1 MNYKFKT
8 KPYKHQLTALEK
20 SWNKENF
27 AYFMEMGTGK
37 TKVLIDNLAM
47 LYDKGKIDGALIIAP
62 KGVVKTWYE
71 QELPTHLPNHIEN
84 VTVLWQPNITKTQRE
99 KLESLFEIETAF
111 HILIMNVESLSTDK
125 GVKFASK
132 FINSHKTLMAI
143 DESTTIKTPTA
154 KRTKNIIDI
163 GKLAKYRRIMTG
175 SPITKNPLDLYTQ
188 CEFLDPWLLDF
199 SSYYAFRNRYAE
211 MKTMHIHGRSI
222 QVVDKFQN
230 LGELS
235 ETVKQFS
242 YRVLKEDCLDLP
254 DKIFIKR
261 HVSLTPDQKKI
272 YEQMKK
278 AAMAM
283 LNGKM
288 TTTMTVL
295 TQLMRLHQITCGHFI
310 ADDGSTQSVD
320 SNRLNELM
328 NILEE
333 TEGKAIIWANYQLSV
348 GEIIQRIIKEYGPGS
363 VVHYYGKTLPE
374 QRDYAI
380 DAFQKGKARFFVG
393 TPATGGYGLTP
404 QEDRQDF
411 IRKFQND
418 PKCRFLIGTPQTG
431 GYGITLTQANTVIY
445 YSNSYDLEKR
455 LQSEDRAHRIGQKK
469 PVTYVDLI
477 AEDTVD
483 EKIVKALRD
492 KINIASEVMG
502 EELKDWI

>member
-1 MNYKFKT
+1 MSTRKKKIIMNYKFKT
-8 KPYKHQLTALEK
+8 KPYAHQLTALEK

-47 LYDKGKIDGALIIAP
+47 LYDKGKVDSALIIAP

-71 QELPTHLPNHIEN
+71 QELPTHLPDHIEN
-84 VTVLWQPNITKTQRE
+84 VSVLWQPNITKTQQE
-99 KLESLFEIETAF
+99 KLDSLFEIDSAL
-111 HILIMNVESLSTDK
+111 HILVMNVEALSTEK
-125 GVKFASK
+125 GVKFATK

-154 KRTKNIIDI
+154 RRTKNIIKI
-163 GKLAKYRRIMTG
+163 GQNAKYKRIMTG

-230 LGELS
+230 LSELS
-235 ETVKQFS
+235 DTVKQFS

-254 DKIFIKR
+254 PKVFIKR
-261 HVSLTPDQKKI
+261 YVTLTADQKKL

-278 AAMAM
+278 AAMAV
-283 LNGKM
+283 LNGKV

-295 TQLMRLHQITCGHFI
+295 TQLMRLHQITCGHFT
-310 ADDGSTQSVD
+310 ADDGSTQEVEN
-320 SNRLNELM
+320 NRLNELM
-328 NILEE
+328 SILEE

-348 GEIIQRIIKEYGPGS
+348 GEIIQKIIKVYGKDS
-363 VVHYYGKTLPE
+363 YVHY
-374 QRDYAI
+374 
-380 DAFQKGKARFFVG
+380 
-393 TPATGGYGLTP
+393 YGLTP
-404 QEDRQDF
+404 QEDRQDY

-431 GYGITLTQANTVIY
+431 GYGITLTQANTVVY

-469 PVTYVDLI
+469 TVTYIDMI

-483 EKIVKALRD
+483 EKIVEALRK
-492 KINIASEVMG
+492 KINIASEVLG
-502 EELKDWI
+502 EELKAWI

>member
-8 KPYKHQLTALEK
+8 KPYAHQLTALEK
-20 SWNKENF
+20 SWNKENY

-37 TKVLIDNLAM
+37 TKVLIDNVAM
-47 LYDKGKIDGALIIAP
+47 LYDKGKIDGVLIIAP

-71 QELPTHLPNHIEN
+71 QELPTHLPDHIEN
-84 VTVLWQPNITKTQRE
+84 VSVLWQPNITKTQRE
-99 KLESLFEIETAF
+99 KLESLFEIESAF

-125 GVKFASK
+125 GVKFATK
-132 FINSHKTLMAI
+132 FINSHKALMAI

-163 GKLAKYRRIMTG
+163 GKEAKYKRIMTG

-199 SSYYAFRNRYAE
+199 ASYYAFRNRYAE
-211 MKTMHIHGRSI
+211 MKTMHIRGRSI

-235 ETVKQFS
+235 DIVKEFS

-254 DKIFIKR
+254 PKVFIKR
-261 HVSLTPDQKKI
+261 HVTLTPDQKRI
-272 YEQMKK
+272 YEQMKEQ
-278 AAMAM
+278 AIAH
-283 LNGKM
+283 LNGKV

-295 TQLMRLHQITCGHFI
+295 TQLMRLHQITCGHVA
-310 ADDGSTQSVD
+310 ADDGTIQQVE

-328 NILEE
+328 SILED
-333 TEGKAIIWANYQLSV
+333 TDGKVIIWANYQLSV
-348 GEIIQRIIKEYGPGS
+348 GEIIQKIIKVYGEDS
-363 VVHYYGKTLPE
+363 YVHY
-374 QRDYAI
+374 
-380 DAFQKGKARFFVG
+380 
-393 TPATGGYGLTP
+393 YGLTP
-404 QEDRQDF
+404 QDDRQDF

-418 PKCRFLIGTPQTG
+418 PKCRFIIGTPQTG
-431 GYGITLTQANTVIY
+431 GYGITLTEANTVIY
-445 YSNSYDLEKR
+445 YSNGYDLEKR

-469 PVTYVDLI
+469 TVTYIDLI
-477 AEDTVD
+477 CEDTVD

-502 EELKDWI
+502 EELRDWI

>member
-8 KPYKHQLTALEK
+8 KPYAHQLTALEK

-37 TKVLIDNLAM
+37 TKVLIDNVAM
-47 LYDKGKIDGALIIAP
+47 LYDKGKIDGVLIIAP

-84 VTVLWQPNITKTQRE
+84 VTVLWQSNITKGQQE
-99 KLESLFEIETAF
+99 KLESLFEIETAL
-111 HILIMNVESLSTDK
+111 HILVMNVEALSTEK

-132 FINSHKTLMAI
+132 FINSHKAMMAI

-154 KRTKNIIDI
+154 RRTKNIIGI
-163 GKLAKYRRIMTG
+163 GKHSKYKRIMTG

-199 SSYYAFRNRYAE
+199 TSYYAFRNRYAE
-211 MKTMHIHGRSI
+211 MKTMHLRGRSI
-222 QVVDKFQN
+222 QVVSEFKN

-235 ETVKQFS
+235 ETVKNFS

-254 DKIFIKR
+254 PKNFIKR
-261 HVSLTPDQKKI
+261 HIQLTPAQKKI

-278 AAMAM
+278 AAMAV
-283 LNGKM
+283 LNGKV

-295 TQLMRLHQITCGHFI
+295 TQLMRLHQITCGHFT
-310 ADDGSTQSVD
+310 ADDGSVQEVEN
-320 SNRLNELM
+320 NRLSELM
-328 NILEE
+328 SILEE
-333 TEGKAIIWANYQLSV
+333 TEGKAIIWANYQRDV
-348 GEIIQRIIKEYGPGS
+348 AQIIEHIEKK
-363 VVHYYGKTLPE
+363 YGKGSIV
-374 QRDYAI
+374 DY
-380 DAFQKGKARFFVG
+380 
-393 TPATGGYGLTP
+393 YGLTP
-404 QEDRQDF
+404 QEDRQDN
-411 IRKFQND
+411 IRKFQNNS
-418 PKCRFLIGTPQTG
+418 KCRFLIGTPQTG

-445 YSNSYDLEKR
+445 YSNGYDLEKR

-469 PVTYVDLI
+469 TVTYVDLI
-477 AEDTVD
+477 CEDTVD

>member
-8 KPYKHQLTALEK
+8 KPYAHQLTALEK

-37 TKVLIDNLAM
+37 TKVLIDNVAM

-71 QELPTHLPNHIEN
+71 QELPTHLPDHIEN
-84 VTVLWQPNITKTQRE
+84 VSVLWQPNITKTQQE
-99 KLESLFEIETAF
+99 KLDSLFEIETTL
-111 HILIMNVESLSTDK
+111 HILVMNVEALSTEK

-154 KRTKNIIDI
+154 RRTKNIIGL
-163 GKLAKYRRIMTG
+163 GKEAKYKRIMTG

-199 SSYYAFRNRYAE
+199 ASYYAFRNRYAE
-211 MKTMHIHGRSI
+211 MKTMHLRGRSI
-222 QVVDKFQN
+222 QVVAGFQN

-235 ETVKQFS
+235 DKVKDFS

-254 DKIFIKR
+254 PKNFVKR
-261 HVSLTPDQKKI
+261 HISLTSDQKKV

-278 AAMAM
+278 HAIAM
-283 LNGKM
+283 LNKKV
-288 TTTMTVL
+288 TTTVTVL
-295 TQLMRLHQITCGHFI
+295 TQLMRLHQITCGYVT
-310 ADDGSTQSVD
+310 ADDGTIQEVE

-328 NILEE
+328 SVLEE
-333 TEGKAIIWANYQLSV
+333 TEGKVIIWANYQFSV
-348 GEIIQRIIKEYGPGS
+348 SDIIKKITKVYGPDS
-363 VVHYYGKTLPE
+363 YVHY
-374 QRDYAI
+374 
-380 DAFQKGKARFFVG
+380 
-393 TPATGGYGLTP
+393 YGLTP

-418 PKCRFLIGTPQTG
+418 PKCRFIIGTPQTG

-445 YSNSYDLEKR
+445 YSNGYDLEKR

-469 PVTYVDLI
+469 NVTYIDII
-477 AEDTVD
+477 AEDTID
-483 EKIVKALRD
+483 EKIVEALRS
-492 KINIASEVMG
+492 KIDIASQVMG
-502 EELKDWI
+502 EELKEWI

>member
-8 KPYKHQLTALEK
+8 KPYAHQLTALEK

-37 TKVLIDNLAM
+37 TKVLIDNVAM
-47 LYDKGKIDGALIIAP
+47 LYDKGKIDGVLIVAP

-71 QELPTHLPNHIEN
+71 QELPTHLPDHIEN
-84 VTVLWQPNITKTQRE
+84 VSVLWQPNITKGQQE
-99 KLESLFEIETAF
+99 KLESLFEIETAL
-111 HILIMNVESLSTDK
+111 HILVMNVEALSTDK
-125 GVKFASK
+125 GVKFATK
-132 FINSHKTLMAI
+132 FINSHKAMMAI

-154 KRTKNIIDI
+154 KRTKNIIGI
-163 GKLAKYRRIMTG
+163 GQNAKYKRIMTG

-211 MKTMHIHGRSI
+211 MKTMHVHGRSI

-235 ETVKQFS
+235 DTVKQFS

-254 DKIFIKR
+254 PKVFIKR
-261 HVSLTPDQKKI
+261 HVTLTPEQKKV
-272 YEQMKK
+272 YEQMKEQ
-278 AAMAM
+278 AIAH
-283 LNGKM
+283 LNGKV

-295 TQLMRLHQITCGHFI
+295 TQLMRLHQITCGYVA
-310 ADDGSTQSVD
+310 ADDGTTQQVE

-328 NILEE
+328 SVLED
-333 TEGKAIIWANYQLSV
+333 TDGKVIIWANYQMSV
-348 GEIIQRIIKEYGPGS
+348 SEIMQALTKKYGANS
-363 VVHYYGKTLPE
+363 FVHY
-374 QRDYAI
+374 
-380 DAFQKGKARFFVG
+380 
-393 TPATGGYGLTP
+393 YGLTP
-404 QEDRQDF
+404 QEDRQNY

-418 PKCRFLIGTPQTG
+418 PECRFIIGTPQTG

-445 YSNSYDLEKR
+445 YSNGYDLEKR

-469 PVTYVDLI
+469 TVTYIDLI
-477 AEDTVD
+477 AEDTID
-483 EKIVKALRD
+483 EKIVEALRK

-502 EELKDWI
+502 EELKEWI